1 MDVAESN
8 DLIIPIRVEPGETL
22 QDAVADLM
30 ALEAEVYE
38 RVEQKRKTLPPVKDD
53 GKKYPLEYPIFVT
66 IKATGEQF
74 QLPHAGAFER
84 FVQARDLKQ
93 ADCVVKQSPEGIPAE
108 ENGWRWRRSEHVEWT
123 DNWPAFPVPG
133 DWFVDGEDFIDAE
146 IEPREPFITDTET
159 GGVFLQAASNV
170 GMFAFRGVG
179 KSITRDCLLKL
190 LIDGGVWTRFE
201 CEDTV
206 CCW

>member
-30 ALEAEVYE
+30 ALEKEVYE

-74 QLPHAGAFER
+74 QLPDADAFNR
-84 FVQARDLKQ
+84 FVVARNLR
-93 ADCVVKQSPEGIPAE
+93 VVDVTYKQSP
-108 ENGWRWRRSEHVEWT
+108 
-123 DNWPAFPVPG
+123 
-133 DWFVDGEDFIDAE
+133 
-146 IEPREPFITDTET
+146 
-159 GGVFLQAASNV
+159 
-170 GMFAFRGVG
+170 
-179 KSITRDCLLKL
+179 
-190 LIDGGVWTRFE
+190 
-201 CEDTV
+201 
-206 CCW
+206 